1 MIGQTISHYKILE
14 KLGEGGM
21 GIVYKAQD
29 TKLDRFVALKFLPSS
44 FSSPDEIS
52 RFRQEARAISALN
65 HPNIATIYDF
75 DESDDD
81 RFLALE
87 YLPGGTLSATIRQ
100 RKEAGG
106 EFSKDEIASYGI
118 QMAEG
123 LAHAHQNGIVHRD
136 IKTENML
143 LTSDGRV
150 KITDFGLAKL
160 HGTVQLTRAGSTMG
174 TAAYMSPEQI
184 RGETVDHRSDIFSF
198 GVVLFELATGQL
210 PFRGDHI
217 AALSYSIVHE
227 EPAKL
232 TMLRPLLP
240 PPLEQVIL
248 RCLEK
253 DVDKRYQ
260 QASEIADDLRRLQ
273 SGSLTS
279 QQGAYPNIFQK
290 YLKNQKLMV
299 AVVVVLLVAVSIFYF
314 FGSTITSIVAPGQE
328 KKSIAVLPF
337 ENAGGDPNMEYLS
350 DGISEDLI
358 NSLSQLSNLTVMS
371 RSSAFRYKGKKT
383 DPQTAGKEL
392 GVQAVLTGSVTQRGD
407 NLQISTEFIDVKKNT
422 HIWGEHYNKKLADLV
437 VLQEEISKEISE
449 KLSLKLTSDDA
460 TKLSKRAT
468 ENTEAYQLYLK
479 GRYYWNKRS
488 TEGLRTAIDYFQQA
502 VAADSN
508 YALAYSGMA
517 DAYGVLG
524 WFEYGVVSP
533 RDVFPK
539 AKIAAQKAINLEPDR
554 AEPYASLAF
563 VNMVFE
569 HDPIS
574 AEQNFRRSFERNPSY
589 PTAHHWHAELLASL
603 GRSNESI
610 EEIKYALS
618 LDPLSLIITRDAGWM
633 LYFARRYDE
642 AEEYCRKALDLD
654 PNFWRGDLMLGE
666 CYLQQGKFEQ
676 ATSELEIASR
686 LSHEGS
692 LSTIL
697 IGFCN
702 ARAGKIREA
711 NSILQKLLKRSL
723 TEYVSPGGIA
733 TVYVGL
739 GDRDKAFEWLSRA
752 LEDRSGVFEFI
763 KVDPLFDSLRADPR
777 FDQLLKKMEVPA

>member
-1 MIGQTISHYKILE
+1 MIGSLISHYKILE

-21 GIVYKAQD
+21 GVVYKAQD
-29 TKLDRFVALKFLPSS
+29 TKLDRFVALKFLPASLTSS
-44 FSSPDEIS
+44 DEIS
-52 RFRQEARAISALN
+52 RFRQEAKAISALN

-87 YLPGGTLSATIRQ
+87 YLPGGTLKAAIQQ
-100 RKEAGG
+100 RKAAGG
-106 EFSKDEIASYGI
+106 ELSKDEIVSYGI
-118 QMAEG
+118 QIAEG

-160 HGTVQLTRAGSTMG
+160 HGSAQLTRAGSTMG

-217 AALSYSIVHE
+217 AALSYSTVHE

-232 TMLRPLLP
+232 TMLRPSLP
-240 PPLEQVIL
+240 PPLEQIIL

-253 DVDKRYQ
+253 DVAKRYQ
-260 QASEIADDLRRLQ
+260 QASEIVDDLRRLQ

-279 QQGAYPNIFQK
+279 QQDARPTIFRK
-290 YLKNQKLMV
+290 YRNHQKLV
-299 AVVVVLLVAVSIFYF
+299 LGAAALLLVAGSLLYF
-314 FGSTITSIVAPGQE
+314 FRSTITSIIAPDQE

-337 ENAGGDPNMEYLS
+337 VNVGADPNMEYLS

-371 RSSAFRYKGKKT
+371 RSSVFRYKGKNI

-392 GVQAVLTGSVTQRGD
+392 GVQAVLTGSVSQRGD
-407 NLQISTEFIDVKKNT
+407 NLQISTEFIDVRKNT

-460 TKLSKRAT
+460 TKLTKRAT

-488 TEGLRTAIDYFQQA
+488 TDGLRTAISYFQQA
-502 VAADSN
+502 VIADSN

-539 AKIAAQKAINLEPDR
+539 AKIAAQKAIDLEPDR

-574 AEQNFRRSFERNPSY
+574 AEQNFKRSFERNPSY
-589 PTAHHWHAELLASL
+589 ATAHHWHAELLASL
-603 GRSNESI
+603 GRSDESI

-618 LDPLSLIITRDAGWM
+618 LDPLSLIITRDVGWM

-642 AEEYCRKALDLD
+642 ADDYCRKALDLD
-654 PNFWRGDLMLGE
+654 SNFWRGHFMLGQS
-666 CYLQQGKFEQ
+666 YLQQGRFEQ
-676 ATSELEIASR
+676 ALSELETASR
-686 LSHEGS
+686 LSHEET
-692 LSTIL
+692 LPVFL
-697 IGFCN
+697 LGFCN
-702 ARAGKIREA
+702 ARAGKIRVA
-711 NSILQKLLKRSL
+711 NGILRNLLTRSV
-723 TEYVSPGGIA
+723 TNYVSPGGIA
-733 TVYVGL
+733 IIYVGL
-739 GDRDKAFEWLSRA
+739 GDRDKAFEWLNRA
-752 LEDRSGVFEFI
+752 LDDRSGVFEFI
-763 KVDPLFDSLRADPR
+763 KVDPLFDALRADPR
-777 FDQLLKKMEVPA
+777 FAQLLKRMETSS